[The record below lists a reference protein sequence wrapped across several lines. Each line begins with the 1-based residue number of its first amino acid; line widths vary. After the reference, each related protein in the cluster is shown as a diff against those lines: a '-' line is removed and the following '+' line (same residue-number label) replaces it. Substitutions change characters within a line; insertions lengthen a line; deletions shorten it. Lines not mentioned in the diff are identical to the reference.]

1 MDLDEYQR
9 ATAETD
15 VRPDPQDP
23 ALPLLG
29 LAGEVGSLVTEYK
42 KKLRA
47 PGAYTGFEAEVR
59 EDLGDLM
66 WYVATLARTVGLSL
80 NQIASEN
87 LAKTASVW
95 SDQLAPPKQ
104 YDAAFPPEQ
113 QLPRKFTVRFVTA
126 VGTDGLPRVNI
137 YLGTE
142 ALGDRLDDNAYEED
156 GYRFHD
162 ALHLAH
168 AAVLGWSPVTR
179 KLLKRKRKADVRTDR
194 VEDGARA
201 MVREEGLIAFV
212 FSEAS
217 ARGFYEGADRVDWD
231 LLKTIRRMVGQLEV
245 ADQPPNAWRR
255 AILQGYE
262 VWRKLRA
269 NDGGIVEGD
278 LDNRSLRFVTAK
290 DC

>member
-9 ATAETD
+9 ATEATD
-15 VRPDPQDP
+15 VRPDPHDP

-47 PGAYTGFEAEVR
+47 AGAYTGFEAEVR

-66 WYVATLARTVGLSL
+66 WYMATLARTLGLSL
-80 NQIASEN
+80 NDIASDN

-95 SDQLAPPKQ
+95 SEELPPPKQ

-113 QLPRKFTVRFVTA
+113 QLPRKFTVRFVT
-126 VGTDGLPRVNI
+126 VEGTDGLPRVNI

-142 ALGDRLDDNAYEED
+142 PLGDRLDDNAYEED

-179 KLLKRKRKADVRTDR
+179 RLLKRKRKADILIDR

-201 MVREEGLIAFV
+201 IVREEGLIAFV

-217 ARGFYEGADRVDWD
+217 SRGFYAGADRVDWD
-231 LLKTIRRMVGQLEV
+231 LLKTIRRMVGRLEV
-245 ADQPPNAWRR
+245 ADQPPNAWRQT
-255 AILQGYE
+255 ILQGYE
-262 VWRKLRA
+262 VWRRLRETG
-269 NDGGIVEGD
+269 GGIVEAD
-278 LDNRSLRFVTAK
+278 LDSRSLRFLSP
-290 DC
+290 